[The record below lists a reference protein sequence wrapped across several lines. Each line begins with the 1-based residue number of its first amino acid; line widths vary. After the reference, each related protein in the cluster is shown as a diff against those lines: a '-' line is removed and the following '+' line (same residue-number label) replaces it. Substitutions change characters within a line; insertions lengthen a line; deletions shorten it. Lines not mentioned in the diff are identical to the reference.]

1 MPTWIALLR
10 GINVGASGRIRMD
23 ALKQLMEQ
31 AVFTRVVTYI
41 QSGNVLFDSDLPESA
56 ARETIERA
64 LKDGA
69 GITTTAVLRTADELH
84 ALVRECPFAQ
94 EQIASAQAANLDG
107 ESFYVCLLNEE
118 PDEKAQTKLAA
129 LEQGSDSFV
138 LSGRTIY
145 LLLTQSVRTSQLA
158 IRLNRIFP
166 NMTSRNW
173 NTMTKLDE
181 LSLS

>member
-1 MPTWIALLR
+1 MRYIALLR
-10 GINVGASGRIRMD
+10 GINVGPNGRIRMD

-31 AVFTRVVTYI
+31 AGFARVLTYI
-41 QSGNVLFDSDLPESA
+41 QSGNVLFDSDLPEPA
-56 ARETIERA
+56 AREAIERA
-64 LKDGA
+64 LKNGA

-84 ALVRECPFAQ
+84 ALVRDCPFTQ
-94 EQIASAQAANLDG
+94 EQIDAAQAANLDG
-107 ESFYVCLLNEE
+107 ESFYVCLLSEQ
-118 PDEKAQTKLAA
+118 PDEKALTKLAS
-129 LEQGSDSFV
+129 LEQGSDRYV

-173 NTMTKLDE
+173 NTTTKLNE

>member
-1 MPTWIALLR
+1 MRYIALLR
-10 GINVGASGRIRMD
+10 GINVSANGRIRMD
-23 ALKQLMEQ
+23 ALKQLM
-31 AVFTRVVTYI
+31 AKAGFARVVTYI

-69 GITTTAVLRTADELH
+69 EITTAAVLRTADELH
-84 ALVRECPFAQ
+84 ALVRDCPFTQDQIDAAQ
-94 EQIASAQAANLDG
+94 VANLDG
-107 ESFYVCLLNEE
+107 ESFYVCLLNNE
-118 PDEKAQTKLAA
+118 PDDKALTKLAA

-158 IRLNRIFP
+158 IRINRIFP
-166 NMTSRNW
+166 SLTSRNW
-173 NTMTKLDE
+173 NTMTKLNE